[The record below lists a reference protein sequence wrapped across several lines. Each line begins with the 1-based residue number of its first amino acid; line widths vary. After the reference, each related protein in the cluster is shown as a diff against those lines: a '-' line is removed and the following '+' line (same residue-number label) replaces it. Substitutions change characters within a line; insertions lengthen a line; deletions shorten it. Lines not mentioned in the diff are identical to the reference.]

1 MTEEILQEFKDSE
14 IFFSTQAIWD
24 SSPHPNNFE
33 LTVSKIKDIIPHLTS
48 GKAYSFS
55 SFKDGKRSIN
65 NYSGSHAIVLDM
77 DKPGKIYTI
86 EKVKHKLIKHKIPAI
101 IITSK
106 SHQKKKNDNPPCDR
120 YHIIVFTPIIKN
132 KDNYK
137 TTAKEISKLIFNEK
151 DDTSC
156 HECSRMFFSSPS
168 DAEVYFIY
176 DKDFSLFPEKEADTS
191 IKLKTSRTIHSLS
204 STTISEEVFDE
215 FQRHINDCG
224 LKYKISHYNETNGT
238 INFFRDKDDSK
249 PGCYMFL
256 ENNKIYDDSYD
267 VVDTTIYSLK
277 QIHEANTN
285 NKIDLEELRQL
296 HLKKM
301 LDGIDINCRINLLKS
316 SEGAGKST
324 LITKIKDKFNVERSV
339 ILFKSYEQLEDKKV
353 LFKKHHPNLNIDIA
367 YGTDKILSLN
377 GIDVNDY
384 KIKKLIIYSKDLE
397 TGVRYIDLEKTLE
410 KLNLDPRLSQ
420 KIWDMKRRSDAL
432 CSNGIEIDIL
442 LMVED
447 KFKVEVLL
455 KGSMVKEKLIIFD
468 EFYSNT
474 WFAYR
479 GLTSYETM
487 NATVRTKLGPN
498 IEFQEAWEGVFVDVV
513 KEKKHWYDFFQG
525 NIVILSTEEVASD
538 YIKKNIPNGN
548 IIDITTTF
556 YTDNNKFNFWSIQPK
571 MLNRE
576 NKQKLSIAF
585 ISNGYY
591 NLGDGIQSN
600 YNNVNMRG
608 KNMFVQFKD
617 KSLNVVASHPHP
629 SEIAIYRKNLN
640 LTSDEARDMIM
651 IDNINQQL
659 GRVAG
664 FRHLVNPKEVNVFI
678 PNNIIYNISPKLR
691 YITKSI
697 HKTPTNIDKI
707 SHRIISTLQSKI
719 CGYASNSDMY
729 LNSLGARVSR
739 VAEVI
744 LKKTKE
750 EAIKLIPALSS
761 IKLEIYNRGK
771 ELIDRL
777 SNNLGKIEIK
787 NSSILYSDFIDF
799 RKYSNQLLTMS
810 YLMQNE

>member
-296 HLKKM
+296 HLKKI

-377 GIDVNDY
+377 GIDV
-384 KIKKLIIYSKDLE
+384 
-397 TGVRYIDLEKTLE
+397 
-410 KLNLDPRLSQ
+410 
-420 KIWDMKRRSDAL
+420 
-432 CSNGIEIDIL
+432 L

-447 KFKVEVLL
+447 KFKVEILL

>member
-301 LDGIDINCRINLLKS
+301 LD
-316 SEGAGKST
+316 
-324 LITKIKDKFNVERSV
+324 
-339 ILFKSYEQLEDKKV
+339 
-353 LFKKHHPNLNIDIA
+353 
-367 YGTDKILSLN
+367 